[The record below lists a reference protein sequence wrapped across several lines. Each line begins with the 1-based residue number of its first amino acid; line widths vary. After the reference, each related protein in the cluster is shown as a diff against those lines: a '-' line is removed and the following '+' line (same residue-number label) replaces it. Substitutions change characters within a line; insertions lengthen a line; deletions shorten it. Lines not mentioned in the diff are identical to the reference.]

1 MKKFYY
7 SCQATTHFL
16 IFTDCIRYYYWLK
29 DGIEALRDNR
39 LYYVNMFQAVV
50 FFFFGIFFYCV
61 MKNAHIGYQKCITI
75 LRVTLL
81 RNHMSRVLIFVD
93 YNLISFREICQ
104 HSHNKSPPGV
114 VCLSQALL
122 SSLVWK
128 GTGDLRA
135 LN

>member
-39 LYYVNMFQAVV
+39 LYFVNMFQAVV
-50 FFFFGIFFYCV
+50 LFFYYCV
-61 MKNAHIGYQKCITI
+61 MKNPHIGYQKCITI

-81 RNHMSRVLIFVD
+81 RNHMSRALIFVD
-93 YNLISFREICQ
+93 YNLTSFREICQ

-114 VCLSQALL
+114 VCSSQALL

-128 GTGDLRA
+128 GMGDLRA

>member
-39 LYYVNMFQAVV
+39 LYFVNMFQAVV
-50 FFFFGIFFYCV
+50 FFIYYCV
-61 MKNAHIGYQKCITI
+61 MKNPHIGYQKCITI

-81 RNHMSRVLIFVD
+81 RNHMSRALIFVD
-93 YNLISFREICQ
+93 
-104 HSHNKSPPGV
+104 
-114 VCLSQALL
+114 
-122 SSLVWK
+122 
-128 GTGDLRA
+128 
-135 LN
+135 

>member
-50 FFFFGIFFYCV
+50 WFFFGIFFLLCYEERSHWLPK
-61 MKNAHIGYQKCITI
+61 MYHYSKSHIIKEPH
-75 LRVTLL
+75 V
-81 RNHMSRVLIFVD
+81 
-93 YNLISFREICQ
+93 
-104 HSHNKSPPGV
+104 
-114 VCLSQALL
+114 
-122 SSLVWK
+122 
-128 GTGDLRA
+128 
-135 LN
+135 